1 MGNSLINS
9 QNDAELKAKYNPEG
23 SQLRQ
28 IQYRELDILI
38 EFDRICRIHNI
49 DYWLDSGTLIGA
61 VRHGGFIP
69 WDDDID
75 ICVLKKD
82 WKKLE
87 KAMKESVG
95 EDYEYS
101 GYGKKS
107 KLPHPRLYD
116 KYASVKRKLKGR
128 DVIADESLWLDVLL
142 MEPGSLITKR
152 VIENTYGKCLRRV
165 WNYMDDG
172 RFKHSIALI
181 AYPFTFVFK
190 LIISGLCY
198 AFHSNTLVHC
208 YGNALYSIRKKSEI
222 FPLSEIEFEG
232 RMFKAPY
239 DVDAYLKRI
248 YGNYMEIPSSDK
260 IEDHCFLEYKVD
272 TQPRE
277 DCMTF
282 HKI

>member
-1 MGNSLINS
+1 MIEEEINTR
-9 QNDAELKAKYNPEG
+9 LRAKYNPEG

-38 EFDRICRIHNI
+38 EFDRICRKHNI

-82 WKKLE
+82 WKRLE
-87 KAMKESVG
+87 DAMKESLSNN
-95 EDYEYS
+95 YQYS

-107 KLPHPRLYD
+107 HLPHPRLYD
-116 KYASVKRKLKGR
+116 KYASVKRKLKGQT
-128 DVIADESLWLDVLL
+128 VVADESLWLDVIFLESATRRAKIIL
-142 MEPGSLITKR
+142 EK
-152 VIENTYGKCLRRV
+152 TYGKCLRRV
-165 WNYMDDG
+165 WKNFDDG
-172 RFKHSIALI
+172 KVKRAIAI
-181 AYPFTFVFK
+181 VAYPFTIILK
-190 LIISGLCY
+190 SIISGWCRLFY
-198 AFHSNTLVHC
+198 SET
-208 YGNALYSIRKKSEI
+208 LYSSFGNNFVFERQKSEI
-222 FPLSEIEFEG
+222 FPLREIEFEG
-232 RMFKAPY
+232 HSFKAPY

-248 YGNYMEIPSSDK
+248 YGNYMEIPTADK

-272 TQPRE
+272 TQPRIE
-277 DCMTF
+277 CMTF